1 VRLAPLSGQ
10 RFHTRERRDNL
21 EHQAKPQS
29 RRRKKMKT
37 RMAVWAVAMGSALFL
52 LAFAGASLAEDTLKV
67 GAMFSQ
73 TGTGSAV
80 GKVQVEAVKLAV
92 KEVNEKGGVTVGGK
106 KMKVEAVLRD
116 DETKPDVAVRRLRE
130 YQNDGINLLVAG
142 TFAHVSQALNE
153 QVKGGQTFVIVP
165 NGIQEKTFEKK
176 EKAPYF
182 SSTMGG
188 VDAIGRICGDY
199 VAKTYKPKSVTLF
212 LPDYAYGHGA
222 AKGAN
227 KVFKEKYP
235 NIKISEV
242 WSPVGTPDFTSY
254 IIKIKEAKPDVVM
267 MGHWGNDA
275 INALKQVYELGL
287 RKESK
292 IFFNS
297 IGYTLASGVPADA
310 LDGVTMG
317 WWWYHDLSGLKDPAT
332 ENAVSG
338 IAKKYLKEF
347 GDMPDTFAIYTYIA
361 MMETLRG
368 VQAANSVDPAKV
380 SKAIMDKPE
389 FTSPKGPGK
398 WRIDGRPDYKYAYFI
413 MDGKGSKARKDKY
426 DLCKV
431 VEAYQG
437 PELCLSLKEMGW

>member
-1 VRLAPLSGQ
+1 
-10 RFHTRERRDNL
+10 
-21 EHQAKPQS
+21 
-29 RRRKKMKT
+29 MKT
-37 RMAVWAVAMGSALFL
+37 RSFAGWAASGTVFFL
-52 LAFAGASLAEDTLKV
+52 WVFCGAAFAQGTLKV

-73 TGTGSAV
+73 TGAGSSV
-80 GKVQVEAVKLAV
+80 GKIQVEAVKLAV
-92 KEVNEKGGVTVGGK
+92 KEVNDKGGLTVGGK
-106 KMKVEAVLRD
+106 KMKVEAVIRD

-130 YQNDGINLLVAG
+130 YQNAGIDILVAG

-153 QVKGGQTFVIVP
+153 QVKGGQTLVIVP

-182 SSTMGG
+182 GSTMGG

-199 VAKTYKPKSVTLF
+199 VAKTYKPKSVVLF

-235 NIKISEV
+235 HIKVSEL
-242 WSPVGTPDFTSY
+242 WSPVGTPDFTSF
-254 IIKIKEAKPDVVM
+254 IIKVKEAKPDVVM

-297 IGYTLASGVPADA
+297 IGYTLSSGVPADA

-317 WWWYHDLSGLKDPAT
+317 WWWYHDLSGLNDPAT
-332 ENAVSG
+332 EKAVQEISQ
-338 IAKKYLKEF
+338 KYLKEY
-347 GDMPDTFAIYTYIA
+347 GDIPDTFAIYTYIA
-361 MMETLRG
+361 MKETMRG
-368 VQAANSVDPAKV
+368 IESSSSTEPGKV
-380 SKAIMDKPE
+380 YKAIMDKPE
-389 FTSPKGPGK
+389 FSGPKGPAK
-398 WRIDGRPDYKYAYFI
+398 WRVDGRPEYKYAYFI
-413 MDGKGSKARKDKY
+413 LDGKGSKARKDKY
-426 DLCKV
+426 DIAKV
-431 VEAYQG
+431 VDVYQG
-437 PELCLSLKEMGW
+437 PELCLPLKEMGW

>member
-1 VRLAPLSGQ
+1 
-10 RFHTRERRDNL
+10 
-21 EHQAKPQS
+21 
-29 RRRKKMKT
+29 M
-37 RMAVWAVAMGSALFL
+37 WAVAIGTVLFL
-52 LAFAGASLAEDTLKV
+52 LTFAGASFAQDTLKV

-73 TGTGSAV
+73 TGAGSAV
-80 GKVQVEAVKLAV
+80 GKIQVEAVKLAV
-92 KEVNEKGGVTVGGK
+92 KEVNDKGGVTVGGK
-106 KMKVEAVLRD
+106 KMKIEAVIRD

-153 QVKGGQTFVIVP
+153 QVKGGETFVIVP

-199 VAKTYKPKSVTLF
+199 VAKTYKPKSVMLF

-235 NIKISEV
+235 NIKISEL

-275 INALKQVYELGL
+275 INVLKQVYELGL

-332 ENAVSG
+332 ENAVNEFVQKVPQG
-338 IAKKYLKEF
+338 IRGYTGYFCDLHLHCHDGNPARGPDVQLHRPGQSLQ
-347 GDMPDTFAIYTYIA
+347 GDHGQTGIHGSERPGEVAH
-361 MMETLRG
+361 RW
-368 VQAANSVDPAKV
+368 PAGLQICLFHPGRKRIQ
-380 SKAIMDKPE
+380 SPE
-389 FTSPKGPGK
+389 GQ
-398 WRIDGRPDYKYAYFI
+398 
-413 MDGKGSKARKDKY
+413 
-426 DLCKV
+426 V
-431 VEAYQG
+431 
-437 PELCLSLKEMGW
+437 

>member
-1 VRLAPLSGQ
+1 
-10 RFHTRERRDNL
+10 
-21 EHQAKPQS
+21 
-29 RRRKKMKT
+29 MKT
-37 RMAVWAVAMGSALFL
+37 KVGLFW
-52 LAFAGASLAEDTLKV
+52 AGALILVCFLCFATMPAIAASDTVKI

-80 GKVQVEAVKLAV
+80 GKIQVEAIKLAV
-92 KEVNEKGGVTVGGK
+92 KEVNDRGGVTLGGK

-153 QVKGGQTFVIVP
+153 QVKGGQTYVIVP

-199 VAKTYKPKSVTLF
+199 VAKTYKPKSVVLF

-235 NIKISEV
+235 NIKLSEI

-254 IIKIKEAKPDVVM
+254 IIKVKEAKPDVVM

-275 INALKQVYELGL
+275 INVLKQVYELGL

-332 ENAVSG
+332 EQAVNTV
-338 IAKKYLKEF
+338 AKNYFREF
-347 GDMPDTFAIYTYIA
+347 GDAPDTFAIYTYIA
-361 MMETLRG
+361 MMETVRG
-368 VQAANSVDPAKV
+368 IQAANSTDPAKV
-380 SKAIMDKPE
+380 YKAIMDKPE
-389 FTSPKGPGK
+389 FMGPKGPGK
-398 WRIDGRPDYKYAYFI
+398 WRADGRPAYKYAYFI

-437 PELCLSLKEMGW
+437 PELCLPLKEMGY

>member
-1 VRLAPLSGQ
+1 MKKQFQWRLAVGLS
-10 RFHTRERRDNL
+10 FVL
-21 EHQAKPQS
+21 FLA
-29 RRRKKMKT
+29 
-37 RMAVWAVAMGSALFL
+37 GSAGVS
-52 LAFAGASLAEDTLKV
+52 FAQDTLKV
-67 GAMFSQ
+67 GAMFSL
-73 TGTGSAV
+73 TGAGSAV
-80 GKVQVEAVKLAV
+80 GKIQVEAVQLAV
-92 KEVNEKGGVTVGGK
+92 KEVNDKGGATLGGK
-106 KMKVEAVLRD
+106 KMKVEAVIRD

-153 QVKGGQTFVIVP
+153 QVKGGQTYVIVP
-165 NGIQEKTFEKK
+165 NGIQEKTFEKN

-182 SSTMGG
+182 SSSLGG

-199 VAKTYKPKSVTLF
+199 VAKTYKPKSVVLF

-235 NIKISEV
+235 HIKISEI

-254 IIKIKEAKPDVVM
+254 TIKIKEAKPDVVM

-332 ENAVSG
+332 EKAVNDF
-338 IAKKYLKEF
+338 AQKYFKEF
-347 GDMPDTFAIYTYIA
+347 GDMPDSFATYAYIA
-361 MMETLRG
+361 MTETLRG
-368 VQAANSVDPAKV
+368 VQTSNSTDPAKV
-380 SKAIMDKPE
+380 YKAIHGQTGLQWTERTGEMAHRWPAGLQICLFHHGRE
-389 FTSPKGPGK
+389 RIQSPKGQ
-398 WRIDGRPDYKYAYFI
+398 
-413 MDGKGSKARKDKY
+413 
-426 DLCKV
+426 V
-431 VEAYQG
+431 
-437 PELCLSLKEMGW
+437 